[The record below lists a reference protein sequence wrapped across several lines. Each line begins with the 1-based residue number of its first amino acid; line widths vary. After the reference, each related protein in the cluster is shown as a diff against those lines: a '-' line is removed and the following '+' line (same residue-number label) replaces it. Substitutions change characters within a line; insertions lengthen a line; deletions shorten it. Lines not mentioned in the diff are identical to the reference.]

1 MINISED
8 HYKSIEDIK
17 EKSQQYLNNAID
29 PMRFKAF
36 RVSMGVYEQRK
47 RETYMV
53 RTRIPG
59 GVITLEQFKRISELA
74 EKYAKSKLKFTSRQ
88 DIQFQSVDLKNAY
101 PIIKSLIEV
110 GIITKGTGGNTVR
123 NVECSPLSG
132 VSLDDV
138 FDVTPYVK
146 AATNYLIKDPTTM
159 NMPRK
164 YKIAFS
170 NSPKDT
176 GNATISDLGF
186 IAKIV
191 DDKKGFEVYGAGG
204 FGGSPRIALKLRDFI
219 PADEILYYIQGLKN
233 VFEAEGDRTNKSKA
247 RIRFILM
254 RLGEKKFVEELDGE
268 INKLKEKGSL
278 NIQVDENEFIL
289 HPDARIVRDVKVD
302 KKLKN
307 VLLPQKQEGYYS
319 VYVHPQSGNLKVN
332 DLNKVLDFIEKLDY
346 EISIRVTN
354 TQGFFIRDLKKEDA
368 EALIEI
374 IGSFTSLYNI
384 DNSVT
389 CVGASTCQLG
399 LCLSQNLLKAIKREF
414 EGTSSETKA
423 ALPRLFISGCP
434 NSCAQHEKGAIGL
447 HGRAK
452 RTKNGLVPVYS
463 ISLGGKVGSNIAR
476 MGDPYGDVPAK
487 KVPLFIHE
495 LAELKV
501 NSGYEDFYDFLDNR
515 SSDIKALI
523 NKYTDVDKFIGETDI
538 YFDFGACEKFSLKG
552 RGPGECSSGV
562 MDVIRLDLSNART
575 SLERY
580 KDTKQNSDLYSSALS
595 SARTLLVLR
604 GVDSNKDREIFEE
617 FNKNFVQTGYVKSSI
632 KKLFQDLIDYK
643 IDNTNDISDK
653 TSEVE
658 YLYNK
663 VDAMYKSLNGKLEIT
678 LPKEENVQPRS
689 SNEDNDKLND
699 NDKIEDLKIVD
710 LRGVKCP
717 INFVK
722 VKVELSKIK
731 SEQNLGF
738 YLDDGDPINN
748 VPQSIKKEG
757 HKIIFTDTNYD
768 GYNLL
773 VIQKK

>member
-29 PMRFKAF
+29 PVRFKAF

-47 RETYMV
+47 KETYMV

-74 EKYAKSKLKFTSRQ
+74 EKYAKGKLKFTSRQ
-88 DIQFQSVDLKNAY
+88 DIQFQSVDLKDAY
-101 PIIKSLIEV
+101 PIINSLIEV

-132 VSLDDV
+132 VSTDDV

-170 NSPKDT
+170 NSPEDT

-191 DDKKGFEVYGAGG
+191 DGRRGFEVYGAGG
-204 FGGSPRIALKLRDFI
+204 FGGSPRVALKLKDFI

-233 VFEAEGDRTNKSKA
+233 VFEVEGDRTNKNKA

-254 RLGEKKFVEELDGE
+254 RLGEKKFVEELSSE
-268 INKLKEKGSL
+268 INKLKEKGGL

-289 HPDARIVRDVKVD
+289 HPDAKIVRDVNVD
-302 KKLKN
+302 EKPKN
-307 VLLPQKQEGYYS
+307 VLFPQKQEGYYS
-319 VYVHPQSGNLKVN
+319 VYVHPQSGNLKVES
-332 DLNKVLDFIEKLDY
+332 LNKVLAFIENLNYKT
-346 EISIRVTN
+346 SIRVTN
-354 TQGFFIRDLKKEDA
+354 TQGFFIRDLKKKDA

-374 IGSFTSLYNI
+374 TGSFTSIYNI

-399 LCLSQNLLKAIKREF
+399 LCLSQNLLKAIKKEF
-414 EGTSSETKA
+414 EGTSPEIKA

-434 NSCAQHEKGAIGL
+434 NSCAQHEKGALGL
-447 HGRAK
+447 HGRAR
-452 RTKNGLVPVYS
+452 RTKNGLVPMYS
-463 ISLGGKVGSNIAR
+463 ISFGGKIGSNVAR
-476 MGDPYGDVPAK
+476 MGDTYGDVPAK

-495 LAELKV
+495 LAELKI

-515 SSDIKALI
+515 SSDIKTLMS
-523 NKYTDVDKFIGETDI
+523 KYTDVDKFVEDPDI
-538 YFDFGACEKFSLKG
+538 YFDFGACERFSLKG

-562 MDVIRLDLSNART
+562 MDVIKLDLSNAKS
-575 SLERY
+575 SLEKY

-617 FNKNFVQTGYVKSSI
+617 FNKNFVETGYVKPSI
-632 KKLFQDLIDYK
+632 KKLFGDLIDYK
-643 IDNTNDISDK
+643 IDGTNDISSK
-653 TSEVE
+653 ASEVE

-663 VDAMYKSLNGKLEIT
+663 VDAMYRSLNGKLEIT
-678 LPKEENVQPRS
+678 LPKEENTQS
-689 SNEDNDKLND
+689 KSYNEDNGEVND
-699 NDKIEDLKIVD
+699 HDKIGDLKIVD

-722 VKVELSKIK
+722 VKIELSKVK
-731 SEQNLGF
+731 SGQKLGF

-748 VPQSIKKEG
+748 VPQSVKNEG
-757 HKIIFTDTNYD
+757 HKVIFKDTNYD

>member
-1 MINISED
+1 MIEINED

-17 EKSQQYLNNAID
+17 EKSEEYLNDKID
-29 PMRFKAF
+29 PVRFKAF

-47 RETYMV
+47 KETYMV

-59 GVITLEQFKRISELA
+59 GVISLKQFKHISKLA
-74 EKYAKSKLKFTSRQ
+74 EKYSKGKLKFTSRQ
-88 DIQFQSVDLKNAY
+88 DIQFQSVDLKDAY
-101 PIIKSLIEV
+101 PILNSLIEV

-132 VSLDDV
+132 VSIDDV
-138 FDVTPYVK
+138 FDVTPYMK

-164 YKIAFS
+164 YKIGFS
-170 NSPKDT
+170 NSSKDT

-191 DDKKGFEVYGAGG
+191 NDKRGFEVYGAGG
-204 FGGSPRIALKLRDFI
+204 FGGSPRVALKLSNFI

-233 VFEAEGDRTNKSKA
+233 VFESEGDRTNKNKA

-254 RLGEKKFVEELDGE
+254 RLGEKKFVEELEGE
-268 INKLKEKGSL
+268 IRKLKKKGDL

-289 HPDARIVRDVKVD
+289 HSDAKIVRDIKVD
-302 KKLKN
+302 RKFRN
-307 VLLPQKQEGYYS
+307 VLFPQKQKGYYS
-319 VYVHPQSGNLKVN
+319 VYIHPQSGNLKVEN
-332 DLNKVLDFIEKLDY
+332 LNKVFDFIEKLNY

-354 TQGFFIRDLKKEDA
+354 TQGFFIRDLKKKDA
-368 EALIEI
+368 EDLIKI
-374 IGSFTSLYNI
+374 TGTFTSIYNI

-399 LCLSQNLLKAIKREF
+399 LCLSQNLLKAIKKKF
-414 EGTSSETKA
+414 EGASSELRD
-423 ALPRLFISGCP
+423 ALPRLFISCCP

-452 RTKNGLVPVYS
+452 RTKNGLVPMYS
-463 ISLGGKVGSNIAR
+463 ISFGGKVGSNIAR
-476 MGDPYGDVPAK
+476 MGDDYGDVPVK
-487 KVPLFIHE
+487 KVPLFIYE
-495 LAELKV
+495 LAKLKL
-501 NSGYEDFYDFLDNR
+501 NSGHENFYDFLGNK
-515 SSDIKALI
+515 SEDIQQLI
-523 NKYTDVDKFIGETDI
+523 NKYTNVDKFVEDPDI

-562 MDVIRLDLSNART
+562 MDIIKLDLSNAKS

-580 KDTKQNSDLYSSALS
+580 KNTKQNSDLYSSALS

-617 FNKNFVQTGYVKSSI
+617 FNRNFIETGYVKSSI

-643 IDNTNDISDK
+643 IDGTNDISSK
-653 TSEVE
+653 APEVE

-663 VDAMYKSLNGKLEIT
+663 VEAMYKSLNGKLEIT
-678 LPKEENVQPRS
+678 LPKEKNENSCEVNSRNKTS
-689 SNEDNDKLND
+689 DF
-699 NDKIEDLKIVD
+699 KIVD

-717 INFVK
+717 MNFVK
-722 VKVELSKIK
+722 VKIELSKIK
-731 SEQNLGF
+731 SGQKVGF

-748 VPQSIKKEG
+748 VPQSVKKEG
-757 HKIIFTDTNYD
+757 NKIISTDANYN

-773 VIQKK
+773 VVQKK